1 MFRAS
6 LERRKTATIISPP
19 REAYTRIMSY
29 EQRLINL
36 GIDPELPEE
45 EIKRRLTGL
54 SEKHAEEETEALNAL
69 NLTLPSSRPS

>member
-1 MFRAS
+1 
-6 LERRKTATIISPP
+6 
-19 REAYTRIMSY
+19 MSY